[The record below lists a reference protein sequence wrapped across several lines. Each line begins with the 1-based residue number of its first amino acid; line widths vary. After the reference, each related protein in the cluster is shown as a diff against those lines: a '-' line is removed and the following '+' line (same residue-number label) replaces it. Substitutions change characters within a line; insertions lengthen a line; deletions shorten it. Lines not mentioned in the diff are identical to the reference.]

1 MTTSTLDRVQVAA
14 GRNIAS
20 RAHKANPHPFYA
32 RLRDEAPVCEV
43 PLSRRH
49 TAWLITRYD
58 DVAAALKN
66 DLFVKDRFRA
76 LNPSQVKK
84 QPWIPAFA
92 RPLLNNMLDKDPP
105 DHTRLRALVQKAFTP
120 RLVEQMRPRIERLA
134 DELLAPRLK
143 QRQFD
148 LVADFALP
156 IPTTV
161 IAELLGVPP
170 GDRQKFHRWS
180 SNVVASSASA
190 WAMARAV
197 PSLWL
202 FLRYIRSLVQRR
214 RHDPGDDLTSA
225 LVAVEEQGERLN
237 EDELVAMLFLIL
249 VAGHE
254 TTVNLVSNGMLALI
268 EHPDQHALLRERPE
282 LTKSAVEEMLRFD
295 GPLETATERYTR
307 ASVDVAGTVI
317 PQGELVFAAL
327 ASANRDPRQ
336 FDRADEFDITREP
349 NRHLSFGLGMHYCLG
364 APLAR
369 LEAQLAVASLMRVTC
384 DIRLAVERQHLRWR
398 RGLVLRGLEALPV
411 EITG

>member
-1 MTTSTLDRVQVAA
+1 MTTSTMDRVQVAA

-49 TAWLITRYD
+49 TAWLITRSTTWR
-58 DVAAALKN
+58 LRQERSIRQ
-66 DLFVKDRFRA
+66 DRFRA

-134 DELLAPRLK
+134 DELLAPLLK

-148 LVADFALP
+148 LIADFALP
-156 IPTTV
+156 TTTL

-170 GDRQKFHRWS
+170 GDRRKFHRWS
-180 SNVVASSASA
+180 STVVASSASA

-202 FLRYIRSLVQRR
+202 FLRYIRSLIQRR

-254 TTVNLVSNGMLALI
+254 TTVNLVGNGMLALI

-295 GPLETATERYTR
+295 GPLKRPQALHPRSHAWLGRSFRRVSSSSRRWLQQIAIRSSSTVRMSLTSR
-307 ASVDVAGTVI
+307 ASRIAI
-317 PQGELVFAAL
+317 CH
-327 ASANRDPRQ
+327 SAWVRTT
-336 FDRADEFDITREP
+336 AW
-349 NRHLSFGLGMHYCLG
+349 
-364 APLAR
+364 AR
-369 LEAQLAVASLMRVTC
+369 P
-384 DIRLAVERQHLRWR
+384 WR
-398 RGLVLRGLEALPV
+398 GSRRR
-411 EITG
+411 